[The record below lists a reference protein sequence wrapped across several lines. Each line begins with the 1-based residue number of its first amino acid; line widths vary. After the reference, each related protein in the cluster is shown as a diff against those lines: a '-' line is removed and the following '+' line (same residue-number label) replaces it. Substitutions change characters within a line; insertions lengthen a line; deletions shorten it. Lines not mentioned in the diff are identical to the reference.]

1 LPNKNIQTWEATNSS
16 KETEIKIS
24 VEAIYIENVLTSAE
38 VAFYDY
44 TYNPKGVTSKLVY
57 VVATGGKM
65 NVPKPPSIDKSPPE
79 ADSNFTIDGW
89 IKMQLGVN
97 KINMLV
103 LIDLS
108 YGKPSDEEHEEGS
121 ILEISVTEA
130 SK

>member
-1 LPNKNIQTWEATNSS
+1 MPNKNIQTWTATGI
-16 KETEIKIS
+16 EIT
-24 VEAIYIENVLTSAE
+24 VQAIYTENVLTSAE
-38 VAFYDY
+38 VTFYDY

-57 VVATGGKM
+57 IIASSGQIDI
-65 NVPKPPSIDKSPPE
+65 PKALLDSSPPGP
-79 ADSNFTIDGW
+79 DPKFTIDGW

-103 LIDLS
+103 LIDLT
-108 YGKPSDEEHEEGS
+108 YGMPLDTEHEEGS